1 MAQTTSR
8 PNEEPQ
14 TSQST
19 PPQRVPSPDGNA
31 GRAPDR
37 RELERT
43 ANAAADVPERPAL
56 APNIVMSGEMEESG
70 FAEPQWMVQRN
81 GQFIHLT
88 ELLYHV
94 AEQIDGQR

>member
-1 MAQTTSR
+1 MVRTT
-8 PNEEPQ
+8 PQ
-14 TSQST
+14 TATTTESQDGAAPADGHRGAPDSISSVS
-19 PPQRVPSPDGNA
+19 PPQR
-31 GRAPDR
+31 DR
-37 RELERT
+37 E
-43 ANAAADVPERPAL
+43 AATADVPERPAL
-56 APNIVMSGEMEESG
+56 APNVVMSGEMEESG